1 MPKKEKHN
9 ENWGGGRE
17 KKVPLRRTSWNVH
30 YFPCMVY

>member
-17 KKVPLRRTSWNVH
+17 KKVPLRRTS
-30 YFPCMVY
+30 